1 MPKELTRKQ
10 KIERLKQLKIQ
21 KIELQKKMIEYRNN
35 NILEFF
41 DHSPNPGPNPKQ
53 AQVLEAF
60 LNIIFKTF
68 GMSGSNRLGKTT
80 LLTIIGLCV
89 VFGEYLWDHTSLLH
103 LFPHKKPRKVRYVGQ
118 GWNDHIEAVV
128 IPELAKWWPKNRPV
142 ETHGNGIIRDT
153 FWRDKQTGGTIE
165 IMSNSQQ
172 SKKHEGWK
180 GDLILYDE
188 PPRREIYVANAR
200 GLVDRR
206 GREVFAATLLDEPW
220 IDREI
225 IKKMGEDGKP
235 DNSIFW
241 VDGTIYDN
249 IGYGIT
255 AEGVEEFK
263 NKLNEGETQTRIYGK
278 PEYLQGIIYSDFT
291 RRTHLFPHFK
301 IPLNWMID
309 IAIDI
314 HPRER
319 QAVLFLATDP
329 REDRYICDEIWEHGD
344 GTSIGD
350 AIVRKVNQNSYRVN
364 RIVIDPLSKGDS
376 NNPETTYKKVFNA
389 LAAHDLSLETAT
401 KDLDAG
407 ILSVKEHL
415 MGPNNKPSL
424 FLLDN
429 CMYTLFEI
437 EGYMWDKKRPG
448 KPLDKDDHMMEN
460 LYRLCLLNTK
470 YVDVDQDM
478 AYRAD
483 SEQSMGRN
491 QTTGY

>member
-10 KIERLKQLKIQ
+10 KIERYRQLKIQ
-21 KIELQKKMIEYRNN
+21 KIELQKKMIAYRNE

-41 DHSPNPGPNPKQ
+41 DVAPNPGPNPKQ

-60 LNIIFKTF
+60 QNISMKTF
-68 GMSGSNRLGKTT
+68 GMSGGNRLGKTT
-80 LLTIIGLCV
+80 LLTIIGLSV
-89 VFGEYLWDHTSLLH
+89 LFGEYPWDHTSLLH

-128 IPELAKWWPKNRPV
+128 IPELAKWWPRSRAV

-153 FWRDKQTGGTIE
+153 FWRDKKTGGTIE

-172 SKKHEGWK
+172 SKKHEGWQ

-206 GREVFAATLLDEPW
+206 GREVFACTLLDEPW

-225 IKKMGEDGKP
+225 VKKMGEDGKP
-235 DNSIFW
+235 DKSVFW
-241 VDGTIYDN
+241 VDGTMYDN
-249 IGYGIT
+249 VGYGIT
-255 AEGVEEFK
+255 EEGVEEFK
-263 NKLNEGETQTRIYGK
+263 SKLKAGEIASRIDGK
-278 PEYLQGIIYSDFT
+278 PEYLQGIIYADFE
-291 RRTHLFPHFK
+291 RRDHLFPHFK
-301 IPLNWMID
+301 IPLNWMVD

-319 QAVLFLATDP
+319 QAVLFVATDP

-350 AIVRKVNQNSYRVN
+350 AIVRRVNQNSYRVN

-401 KDLDAG
+401 KDLVAG

-415 MGPNNKPSL
+415 KGPNNRPSL

-429 CMYTLFEI
+429 CMTTLFEI
-437 EGYMWDKKRPG
+437 EGYMWDKKTR
-448 KPLDKDDHMMEN
+448 KPHDEDDHMMEN
-460 LYRLCLLNTK
+460 LYRICLLNTK
-470 YVDVDQDM
+470 YVDIDQDM

-483 SEQSMGRN
+483 SGNSDGRN